1 MFTGIVTA
9 MGTVKAARRSARGLS
24 LTIASPYRGLKVGE
38 SVAVGGVC
46 LTVVKTGRG
55 AFTVDVVAA
64 TVDKTVMGDYR
75 PGRPVNLERALRA
88 QDRMGGHIVQGHV
101 DGVGTVVAARS
112 REGSLELDIAMPRE
126 VARVT
131 VPRGS
136 LAVDGVSMTVS
147 RLPRA
152 GVARIAVIPH
162 TQQVTT
168 LGRAR
173 PGTRVHLE
181 ADVVGKLVAQ
191 LVAPHRARR
200 RTER

>member
-9 MGTVKAARRSARGLS
+9 MGTVRAVRRSAGGLS
-24 LTIASPYRGLKVGE
+24 LTIAAPYRGLAVGE
-38 SVAVGGVC
+38 SVAVDGVC
-46 LTVVKTGRG
+46 LTVVRKARG
-55 AFTVDVVAA
+55 TVTVDIVAA
-64 TVDKTVMGDYR
+64 TVDKTMMGDYQ
-75 PGRPVNLERALRA
+75 PGRRVNLERALRA
-88 QDRMGGHIVQGHV
+88 ADRMGGHIVQGHV
-101 DGVGTVVAARS
+101 DGVGEVVAARP
-112 REGSLELDIAMPRE
+112 REGSLELDIRMPAE

-147 RLPRA
+147 RLPRR

-162 TQQVTT
+162 TQQMTT

-181 ADVVGKLVAQ
+181 ADVIGKLVAQ
-191 LVAPHRARR
+191 LVAPHRATR